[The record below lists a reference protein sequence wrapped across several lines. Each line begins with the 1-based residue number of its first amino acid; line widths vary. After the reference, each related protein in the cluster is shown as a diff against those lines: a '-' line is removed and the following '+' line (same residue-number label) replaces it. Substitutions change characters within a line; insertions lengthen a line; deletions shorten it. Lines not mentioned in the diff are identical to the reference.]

1 MRRVSR
7 SVPVRRGSS
16 DSSESNGGTVIRRIS
31 RNPRRW
37 AGWRLDL
44 ERMEPAESP
53 PIVLGLVAV
62 IILVL
67 ANAFFVAAEFALVG
81 ARRTRLDEMARAGD
95 RKARLARRAV
105 QSLDRYI
112 SATQL
117 GITLA
122 SLGLGW
128 IGEPALAGLIGGA
141 FAWLPAPLSVI
152 ATHGVAS
159 AIAFI
164 IITILHIILGELVP
178 KAIALLYPEVVS
190 SWLAAPLIGFAWVMA
205 MPIALLNGT
214 ANRLL
219 RALGIDPP
227 GESERLHSPEEI
239 RMLVEQSTEGGS
251 LLREDARLLEG
262 VFEFSEKTAQEVMT
276 PRTQMAAL
284 EADLTVEA
292 AADQVAITG
301 RSRYPAFT
309 ESLDEIIGVV
319 HAKDILGALR
329 SRPGQTIRTIMRPPL
344 FVPGTREVEDVLA
357 DMKRLKTHLAIV
369 LDEYGGTAGLVTM
382 EDLLEEIVGPIYDE
396 HDPQDRVGPTDGA
409 PRLEGSLPI
418 SEFNA
423 QFDTALDDTDYTT
436 IGGYIFG
443 QLGRLPRVG
452 DRVTVGPFTLEVV
465 EMEGR
470 RVKTVRVHAERP
482 QEAAPKP
489 A

>member
-1 MRRVSR
+1 M
-7 SVPVRRGSS
+7 
-16 DSSESNGGTVIRRIS
+16 
-31 RNPRRW
+31 W
-37 AGWRLDL
+37 F
-44 ERMEPAESP
+44 
-53 PIVLGLVAV
+53 GLFAV
-62 IILVL
+62 VVLVL

-105 QSLDRYI
+105 QHLDRYI

-128 IGEPALAGLIGGA
+128 IGEPALAGLIEGG
-141 FAWLPAPLSVI
+141 FSWLPDALASI

-159 AIAFI
+159 AIAFM

-178 KAIALLYPEVVS
+178 KAVALLFPEQTS
-190 SWLAAPLIGFAWVMA
+190 AWLAAPLMGFAWVMA
-205 MPIALLNGT
+205 GPIYVLNGT

-219 RALGIDPP
+219 RLLGIDPP
-227 GESERLHSPEEI
+227 GEHERLHSPEEI

-251 LLREDARLLEG
+251 LGGEDARLLEG

-276 PRTQMAAL
+276 PRTQIGAL
-284 EADLTVEA
+284 NADLTVES
-292 AADQVAITG
+292 AADQVATYG
-301 RSRYPAFT
+301 RSRYPVYT
-309 ESLDEIIGVV
+309 DSLDEIIGVV
-319 HAKDILGALR
+319 HAKDILAALR
-329 SRPGQTIRTIMRPPL
+329 AKPGQTIRVIMRPPL

-357 DMKRLKTHLAIV
+357 DMKRLKNHLAIV

-396 HDPQDRVGPTDGA
+396 YDPQDRVGPSDGA
-409 PRLEGSLPI
+409 PRLDGSMPI
-418 SEFNA
+418 SEFNTEFGA
-423 QFDTALDDTDYTT
+423 NLDDADYTT

-443 QLGRLPRVG
+443 QLGRLPRPG
-452 DRVTVGPFTLEVV
+452 DRVTVGPYTFEVV

-470 RVKTVRVHAERP
+470 RVKTVRLH
-482 QEAAPKP
+482 APKP
-489 A
+489 EENAVSKPA